1 MEEKTW
7 ENTENL
13 VSEVFKDNQKQMKR
27 WFLAFIITLAAL
39 VGTNAYWIYV
49 FNSYEYVAQ
58 DGNGYNYYNSE
69 IEGDVN
75 NGSKN

>member
-13 VSEVFKDNQKQMKR
+13 VSEVIKDNQKQMKR

-69 IEGDVN
+69 IEGNVD
-75 NGSKN
+75 NGSEN

>member
-1 MEEKTW
+1 MAEKTW

-13 VSEVFKDNQKQMKR
+13 VSEVFRDNQKQMKR

>member
-1 MEEKTW
+1 MAEKTW

-13 VSEVFKDNQKQMKR
+13 VSEVFRDNQKQMKR

-58 DGNGYNYYNSE
+58 DGNGYNYCNSE
-69 IEGDVN
+69 IGGNVN